1 MSSEGSVLGSTEGFE
16 ILVSAMMTDL
26 GSGLE
31 NGSGLPSKD
40 EFLGLMQPKHCFGQ
54 MYADDSISRRG

>member
-16 ILVSAMMTDL
+16 ILAATMMTDL

-31 NGSGLPSKD
+31 NGSGRPSRD
-40 EFLGLMQPKHCFGQ
+40 ESLGFKQLKHCFGQ
-54 MYADDSISRRG
+54 MCADDSI